1 MRKKTK
7 NIHKWKHDMFMV
19 VYILTKH
26 VRVVR
31 NGLTY

>member
-1 MRKKTK
+1 
-7 NIHKWKHDMFMV
+7 MFMV